1 MSFPQPPNFNYN
13 TTIYPWGQPFQA
25 QDNNWTLWNSDD
37 LNPLTLSFDTGLGVT
52 SIWIP
57 ALTGP
62 VTCYAGDTATGT
74 PFYIT
79 QGAGSEL
86 IPVPTSTIDVTMV
99 GSGGEMYVY
108 WTTLVLDPFRQ
119 GVIGNQV
126 TAVTATLPILSS
138 GGTQPDISLQTPLAI
153 IYGGTGSAAPVGVQ
167 AAPSSG
173 IIVTGSFPDQTL
185 SLDFT
190 GLGVVTAVTASSPL
204 SSTGGSTPNISIA
217 SAIPVALGGTGQTA
231 PALNA
236 GHGIVV
242 SGTIFQPTGGSAW
255 TVTNDGVTSLT
266 GDSGPTITGD
276 ITLHGKGGIV
286 TSGSGATISIDG
298 SGVGFAVYQGSSTPV
313 AGAFCCVGNSSVSL
327 SGSSGPNSGTS
338 GSTTVTLPVA
348 FSGASSYSVV
358 LSPQTNWVMWDV
370 SNKSGGSF
378 RMDLGNP
385 FPPGNQTINVDWIA
399 IG

>member
-153 IYGGTGSAAPVGVQ
+153 IYGGTGSASPVGVQ

-185 SLDFT
+185 SLDFS
-190 GLGVVTAVTASSPL
+190 GLGVITNVIGTPPINVVVASS
-204 SSTGGSTPNISIA
+204 
-217 SAIPVALGGTGQTA
+217 VATVSLGGIVS
-231 PALNA
+231 LS
-236 GHGIVV
+236 HGGTNQPNPGVINGNGISVT
-242 SGTIFQPTGGSAW
+242 GTIFDPGSW
-255 TVTNDGVTSLT
+255 TISNIGVTSLT

-385 FPPGNQTINVDWIA
+385 FPPGDQTINVDWIA
-399 IG
+399 IGH